1 MVEYIDTNNHE
12 RCRVQASA
20 RLVAA
25 AFLYAYF
32 PNYIFENVENDEKS
46 IKLKESAEQML
57 IVHESLLHVLTSAK
71 IYRDVPM
78 ELVVSYKNRMNEY
91 LTDFRGM

>member
-1 MVEYIDTNNHE
+1 MIEYIDTNNSEH
-12 RCRVQASA
+12 RVQAPA

-25 AFLYAYF
+25 AFLCAYF
-32 PNYIFENVENDEKS
+32 PNEIFANAENDEKS
-46 IKLKESAEQML
+46 IKLKENAQKML
-57 IVHESLLHVLTSAK
+57 IVYERLLHVLTSAK